1 MIRLLI
7 CLILLVPTLANAE
20 AAMRILTISGSGQ
33 VTVAPDLALVSVG
46 VEVGAPTADRALK
59 LNSARM
65 QEVFASLEQAGIAR
79 RDIQTSQLSIHPQWD
94 SQQTSYD
101 KPISIKGFIA
111 TNVVQVRLRDLG
123 RLGQVLDALT
133 RSGANRIQGVRF
145 DISEPGPHLD
155 RARQLAVADALRKA
169 QLIADAAG
177 VALGAIQTIEAS
189 DGGQTFYRAEAARMA
204 DGVPVA
210 EGELSLNADVT
221 IRFAIE

>member
-1 MIRLLI
+1 MIRLLF
-7 CLILLVPTLANAE
+7 CLILLVPSYANAE
-20 AAMRILTISGSGQ
+20 AAPRILTISGAGQ

-65 QEVFASLEQAGIAR
+65 QEVFASLEQAGIAPG
-79 RDIQTSQLSIHPQWD
+79 DIQTSQLSIHPQWD

-111 TNVVQVRLRDLG
+111 TNVVQVRLRDLA

-145 DISEPGPHLD
+145 DISEPGQHLD

-169 QLIADAAG
+169 RLIADAAG
-177 VALGAIQTIEAS
+177 VTLGPIQTIEAS

-204 DGVPVA
+204 DGVPIA
-210 EGELSLNADVT
+210 EGELSLNANVT